1 MAGQLGLDPP
11 TMTLCDGG
19 TTSELEKALEN
30 SEAVAK
36 CFNCS
41 ISTSAIFFV
50 IYCSTHIPPSERLR
64 IQEKLDALLKKMKL
78 FHLDKPSISAALN
91 PIFLYVL
98 VPDLPKRYLLCLSLH
113 LFLLIIFMQLEGIN
127 MFIQYVHYSLI
138 GLNLF
143 PYHHPQASLLLIDGC
158 VRNLTRKER

>member
-50 IYCSTHIPPSERLR
+50 IYCSAHIPSSERLG
-64 IQEKLDALLKKMKL
+64 IQDKLDVFLKKTIL
-78 FHLDKPSISAALN
+78 FHLDKASIHCTLV
-91 PIFLYVL
+91 PVFLYVL
-98 VPDLPKRYLLCLSLH
+98 VPDLPKRYLFYLSLA
-113 LFLLIIFMQLEGIN
+113 FLIIFMQLESFN
-127 MFIQYVHYSLI
+127 MFLA
-138 GLNLF
+138 L
-143 PYHHPQASLLLIDGC
+143 
-158 VRNLTRKER
+158 